1 MLYNV
6 LAVFLGGGLGAVSRY
21 LTGYYMLKYI
31 SFNLPFAT
39 LCVNIV
45 GCFILGFLYILFISK
60 PDISPALKFALTA
73 GFCGGLTT
81 FSTFS
86 LELFEMIGQQRF
98 VHAFMYLLL
107 SILIG
112 LLAVALGAYLCKVI
126 LNLIN

>member
-86 LELFEMIGQQRF
+86 LELFEMIGQQRLAY
-98 VHAFMYLLL
+98 AFRYLLL